1 MLSILMAAH
10 LLVLV
15 AMLLATTASAQ
26 SHSSTTGISTTSTTR
41 ATSTTTTAIATHTV
55 QVGSKEDPHQYSP
68 HNVSAAVGD
77 IIVFE
82 FYPRNHSVVKADY
95 LAPCVPASGEIFY
108 SGIFNS
114 FNEEDGQLVGPP
126 PTWSL
131 VVNDTEP
138 TFFYCTAIDSCIGN
152 GMVGVINPN
161 STMTFESQYNRAKT
175 YPYMLVPGQSIPAE
189 GTIAPTS
196 TSTSTSSPSNTPSS
210 SSPALSTGAIVGIV
224 IGSVAFIAI
233 LGALFFLLGR
243 NRVYRQWMSSQDG
256 RHERTARWAALL
268 SPGQS
273 TGKGGGNSA
282 AGGGG
287 GGGGQRKSEM
297 DGGSALVP
305 QSEFS
310 GATVGPGLSPP
321 LGQGMWGW
329 DGQQSPQHMQ
339 MQQQVGG
346 GIYQGPH
353 GQGHGQGQVMYEAM
367 VRGPSELDG
376 SGTGRT

>member
-1 MLSILMAAH
+1 MLFILMAAH
-10 LLVLV
+10 RLVLV

-26 SHSSTTGISTTSTTR
+26 SHSSTTGISTTSTT
-41 ATSTTTTAIATHTV
+41 TSTAIATHTV
-55 QVGSKEDPHQYSP
+55 QVGSKADPHQYSP

-152 GMVGVINPN
+152 GMN

-189 GTIAPTS
+189 GTISPTS
-196 TSTSTSSPSNTPSS
+196 TSTSTSSPSNSPSS
-210 SSPALSTGAIVGIV
+210 GSPTLSTGAIVGIV

-273 TGKGGGNSA
+273 TGKGGSGSNA
-282 AGGGG
+282 A
-287 GGGGQRKSEM
+287 GQRKSEM

-310 GATVGPGLSPP
+310 GATVGGLSPP
-321 LGQGMWGW
+321 LGQGLWGW
-329 DGQQSPQHMQ
+329 DGVQSPQQSMQ
-339 MQQQVGG
+339 MQHRVGG
-346 GIYQGPH
+346 MGGGVYQGPH
-353 GQGHGQGQVMYEAM
+353 GQGQGQGQVMYEAM

-376 SGTGRT
+376 TGRT

>member
-1 MLSILMAAH
+1 
-10 LLVLV
+10 
-15 AMLLATTASAQ
+15 
-26 SHSSTTGISTTSTTR
+26 
-41 ATSTTTTAIATHTV
+41 
-55 QVGSKEDPHQYSP
+55 
-68 HNVSAAVGD
+68 
-77 IIVFE
+77 
-82 FYPRNHSVVKADY
+82 
-95 LAPCVPASGEIFY
+95 
-108 SGIFNS
+108 
-114 FNEEDGQLVGPP
+114 
-126 PTWSL
+126 
-131 VVNDTEP
+131 
-138 TFFYCTAIDSCIGN
+138 
-152 GMVGVINPN
+152 
-161 STMTFESQYNRAKT
+161 
-175 YPYMLVPGQSIPAE
+175 
-189 GTIAPTS
+189 
-196 TSTSTSSPSNTPSS
+196 
-210 SSPALSTGAIVGIV
+210 
-224 IGSVAFIAI
+224 
-233 LGALFFLLGR
+233 
-243 NRVYRQWMSSQDG
+243 MSSQDG

-287 GGGGQRKSEM
+287 GGQRKSEM

-310 GATVGPGLSPP
+310 GATVGSGLSPP

-376 SGTGRT
+376 SGRT

>member
-1 MLSILMAAH
+1 MAAH
-10 LLVLV
+10 LLALV
-15 AMLLATTASAQ
+15 AMLLATTVSAQ

-77 IIVFE
+77 VIVFE

-196 TSTSTSSPSNTPSS
+196 TSTSTSSPSNTPST

-287 GGGGQRKSEM
+287 QRKSEM

-310 GATVGPGLSPP
+310 GATVGSGLSPP

-339 MQQQVGG
+339 MQQQFGSG

-353 GQGHGQGQVMYEAM
+353 GQGQGQGQVMYEAM

-376 SGTGRT
+376 SGRT

>member
-1 MLSILMAAH
+1 M
-10 LLVLV
+10 LLV
-15 AMLLATTASAQ
+15 TASAQ
-26 SHSSTTGISTTSTTR
+26 SQSSTTTSSSSTG

-55 QVGSKEDPHQYSP
+55 QVGSKADPHQYSP

-189 GTIAPTS
+189 GTVSPTS
-196 TSTSTSSPSNTPSS
+196 TSTSISTSSPSNTPSS
-210 SSPALSTGAIVGIV
+210 GSTSLSTGAIVGIV

-243 NRVYRQWMSSQDG
+243 NRVYQQWMSSQDG

-273 TGKGGGNSA
+273 TGGNTNTNSNA
-282 AGGGG
+282 PGGG

-297 DGGSALVP
+297 DAGSAMVP
-305 QSEFS
+305 QSEFGS
-310 GATVGPGLSPP
+310 TGVGAGGLSPP
-321 LGQGMWGW
+321 LQQGLWGW
-329 DGQQSPQHMQ
+329 DGQQSPQQQQQQMQ
-339 MQQQVGG
+339 MQMGQQVGG
-346 GIYQGPH
+346 GGVYQGPH
-353 GQGHGQGQVMYEAM
+353 GQGQGQGQVMYEAM

-376 SGTGRT
+376 TGRT